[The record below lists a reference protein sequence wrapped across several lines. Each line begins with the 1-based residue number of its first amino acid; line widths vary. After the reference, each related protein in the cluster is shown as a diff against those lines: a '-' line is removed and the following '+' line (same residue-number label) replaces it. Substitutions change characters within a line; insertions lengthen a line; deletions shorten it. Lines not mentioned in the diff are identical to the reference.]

1 MRHLTWRNVRRPC
14 LCDLARMWTY
24 HPDLLNR
31 PVPRYTSYP
40 TAAQFSDTVG
50 EAELMARLDAL
61 EADTSLSLYVH
72 IPYCHD
78 ICWYCGC
85 NTGAA
90 NRIQR
95 LTAYIE
101 ALERE
106 MAMIATRLSGRGQVR
121 RIAFGGGSPN
131 SLPLVDFVRL
141 LQHLTRCFDAHDA
154 QISVELDPRRLDNQ
168 WITTMAAIGVHRVNL
183 GVQTFN
189 PAVQARIGRI
199 QPHDLVKRA
208 VEGFARASVATGFDL
223 MYGLPGQTID
233 DLIATLDASIAM
245 APARIALFGYAHMP
259 RLLPRQQRINANDL
273 PDLKTRFTMAARG
286 HDRLVSAGYQAI
298 GFDHFALPGDQ
309 LAQSERDGRLRR
321 NFQGFTDDDADILVG
336 MGASAISAFPDL
348 LIQNEKRAGAWRERI
363 AAGRLTATRGL
374 IRDGEDRRRGR
385 IIEALLCR
393 GEAHPGATPMP
404 DLSDFEALG
413 LVQRSEGRIV
423 LTPAA
428 RPYARTIAARFDAY
442 LAVEEKRF
450 SHAV

>member
-1 MRHLTWRNVRRPC
+1 
-14 LCDLARMWTY
+14 MWTY
-24 HPDLLNR
+24 HPDLLTR

-40 TAAQFSDTVG
+40 TAAQFSDAVG
-50 EAELMARLDAL
+50 EAEYTARLDAL
-61 EADTSLSLYVH
+61 EQDASLSLYVH

-90 NRIQR
+90 NRVQR

-106 MAMIATRLSGRGQVR
+106 MAMIATRLSGRGRVR

-141 LQHLTRCFDAHDA
+141 LQQLTRCFDAHDA
-154 QISVELDPRRLDNQ
+154 QISVELDPRGLDSR
-168 WITTMAAIGVHRVNL
+168 WIATMAAMAVHRVNL
-183 GVQTFN
+183 GVQTFS

-199 QPHDLVKRA
+199 QPHDLVERA
-208 VEGFARASVATGFDL
+208 VEGFARADVATGFDL

-233 DLIATLDASIAM
+233 DLIATLDASIAL

-259 RLLPRQQRINANDL
+259 RLLPRQRRIDASDL
-273 PDLKTRFTMAARG
+273 PDLRTRFAMAAQG
-286 HDRLVSAGYQAI
+286 HDRLVAAGYQAI
-298 GFDHFALPGDQ
+298 GFDHFALPGDG
-309 LAQSERDGRLRR
+309 LARSAREGRLRR
-321 NFQGFTDDDADILVG
+321 NFQGFTDDDADILIG

-348 LIQNEKRAGAWRERI
+348 LIQNEKRAGAWRDRI
-363 AAGRLTATRGL
+363 DAGRLAAARGL
-374 IRDGEDRRRGR
+374 IRDEDDRQRGR
-385 IIEALLCR
+385 IIEGLLCR
-393 GEAHPGATPMP
+393 GEAHHGATPMP
-404 DLSDFEALG
+404 DLSEFQSLG
-413 LVQRSEGRIV
+413 LVQCSDGRIS

-428 RPYARTIAARFDAY
+428 RPYARAVAARFDAY
-442 LAVEEKRF
+442 LAVEERRF

>member
-1 MRHLTWRNVRRPC
+1 
-14 LCDLARMWTY
+14 MWTY
-24 HPDLLNR
+24 HPDLLTR

-40 TAAQFSDTVG
+40 TAAQFSDAVG
-50 EAELMARLDAL
+50 EAELTPRLDAL
-61 EADTSLSLYVH
+61 DTDTSLSLYVH

-90 NRIQR
+90 SRAQR

-141 LQHLTRCFDAHDA
+141 LQQLTRCFDAHDA
-154 QISVELDPRRLDNQ
+154 KISVELDPRRLDHQ
-168 WITTMAAIGVHRVNL
+168 WIATMAAMGVHRVNL
-183 GVQTFN
+183 GVQTFA

-199 QPHDLVKRA
+199 QPHDMVERA
-208 VEGFARASVATGFDL
+208 VEGFARAGVATGFDL

-233 DLIATLDASIAM
+233 ELIATLDASIAL

-259 RLLPRQQRINANDL
+259 HLLPRQQRIDASDL
-273 PDLKTRFTMAARG
+273 PDLEARFAMAAQG
-286 HDRLVSAGYQAI
+286 HDRLVAAGYEAI
-298 GFDHFALPGDQ
+298 GFDHYALPGDG
-309 LAQSERDGRLRR
+309 LAESAREGRLRR
-321 NFQGFTDDDADILVG
+321 NFQGFTDDDADILIG

-348 LIQNEKRAGAWRERI
+348 LVQNEKRAGAWRDRI

-404 DLSDFEALG
+404 DLSDFQALG
-413 LVQRSEGRIV
+413 LVRCSDERIL

-428 RPYARTIAARFDAY
+428 RPYARAIAARFDAY
-442 LAVEEKRF
+442 LAAEEKRF

>member
-1 MRHLTWRNVRRPC
+1 
-14 LCDLARMWTY
+14 MWTY
-24 HPDLLNR
+24 HPDLLAR

-40 TAAQFSDTVG
+40 TAAQFSDAVG
-50 EAELMARLDAL
+50 EAELMARLEAI

-90 NRIQR
+90 NRVQR
-95 LTAYIE
+95 LSAYIE

-106 MAMIATRLSGRGQVR
+106 MAMIATRLAGRGRVR

-141 LQHLTRCFDAHDA
+141 LQQLTRCFDAHDA
-154 QISVELDPRRLDNQ
+154 QISVELDPRRLDSQ
-168 WITTMAAIGVHRVNL
+168 WITTMAAMGVHRVNL

-199 QPHDLVKRA
+199 QPREMVERA
-208 VEGFARASVATGFDL
+208 VEGFADAGVATGFDL

-233 DLIATLDASIAM
+233 DLIATLDASIAL

-259 RLLPRQQRINANDL
+259 CLMPRQRRIDADDL
-273 PDLKTRFTMAARG
+273 PDLKTRFAMAAQG
-286 HDRLVSAGYQAI
+286 HDRLVAAGYQPI
-298 GFDHFALPGDQ
+298 GFDHFALAGDG
-309 LAQSERDGRLRR
+309 LARAAREGRLQR
-321 NFQGFTDDDADILVG
+321 NFQGFTEDDADALIG
-336 MGASAISAFPDL
+336 MGATAISAFPDL
-348 LIQNEKRAGAWRERI
+348 LIQNEKRAGAWRERV

-413 LVQRSEGRIV
+413 LVQYSEERIL

-428 RPYARTIAARFDAY
+428 RPYARAIAARFDAY